1 MNADVTISDDR
12 FAFFTREELLEQQ
25 CMLLE
30 SELDVMSEGL
40 AGSREKIATL
50 VLMWSGVRNELRK
63 TEAELNTMKY
73 ELQTVKGLGSEA
85 SGPCSASPE
94 ERG

>member
-12 FAFFTREELLEQQ
+12 FVFFTREELLEQQ

-30 SELDVMSEGL
+30 SELYVMSEEL

-63 TEAELNTMKY
+63 TEAELNAMKY
-73 ELQTVKGLGSEA
+73 ELQTVKALEA
-85 SGPCSASPE
+85 KRVGPA
-94 ERG
+94 

>member
-12 FAFFTREELLEQQ
+12 FAFLTREELLEQQ

-30 SELDVMSEGL
+30 SELDVMSEEL

-63 TEAELNTMKY
+63 TEAELNAMKY
-73 ELQTVKGLGSEA
+73 ELQAVKALEA
-85 SGPCSASPE
+85 KRVGPA
-94 ERG
+94 

>member
-30 SELDVMSEGL
+30 NELDVMSEEL

-50 VLMWSGVRNELRK
+50 VLMWSGVRSELRR
-63 TEAELNTMKY
+63 TEAELNAMKY
-73 ELQTVKGLGSEA
+73 ELQTVKALEA
-85 SGPCSASPE
+85 RQVGPA
-94 ERG
+94 